1 MPVLLCCCSI
11 TLILD
16 AAAVREVTLPTDMAD
31 DDPAIERAVA
41 IAAAAAKRYGSAL
54 RELAE

>member
-1 MPVLLCCCSI
+1 
-11 TLILD
+11 
-16 AAAVREVTLPTDMAD
+16 MAD